1 MSFEHSTAMMDGVVY
16 SAAPQTAKTEKETK
30 TAFERALAKKIIGYE
45 LTDEEKTLIE
55 RAEATELL
63 YGKKPG
69 MEATYE
75 IKAQKQKKST
85 RSDTKR
91 GF

>member
-45 LTDEEKTLIE
+45 LTDDEKELLA
-55 RAEATELL
+55 RAEAKGVLF
-63 YGKKPG
+63 
-69 MEATYE
+69 
-75 IKAQKQKKST
+75 S
-85 RSDTKR
+85 R
-91 GF
+91 